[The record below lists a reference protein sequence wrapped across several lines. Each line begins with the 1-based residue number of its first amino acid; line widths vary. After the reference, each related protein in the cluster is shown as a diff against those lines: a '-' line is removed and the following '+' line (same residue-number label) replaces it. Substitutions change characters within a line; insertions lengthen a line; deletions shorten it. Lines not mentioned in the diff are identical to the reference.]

1 MGLLP
6 IIRRKRGRAFQI
18 LRMFETET
26 CAIPEKAPAYGSWQ
40 VRSERLQ
47 WAQSRPS
54 ILHASPNRENVD
66 QPHLSVQSAARRHR
80 CCKTDC
86 KTLDRGAAKS
96 LNCGCSSMVE
106 QKPSKLM
113 TRVRFPSP
121 APNQDLPGA
130 GFDLERRSAATGD
143 LPPAGGSFCFEAHRA
158 PERGRP
164 SARSSSPSAHPPPV
178 DSIAAERHWPR
189 PIVRTMIG
197 VRGNSLPPP
206 IGPSPPGEVAE
217 WLKAAD
223 CKSARASVRWFESSP
238 LHQPRNQVSPFRW
251 QLHPIIV
258 EQIRFPPR
266 YP

>member
-1 MGLLP
+1 MSGFGNFIFKP
-6 IIRRKRGRAFQI
+6 GR
-18 LRMFETET
+18 L
-26 CAIPEKAPAYGSWQ
+26 
-40 VRSERLQ
+40 V

-54 ILHASPNRENVD
+54 ILHATPNRENVD

-80 CCKTDC
+80 CCKTNC

-96 LNCGCSSMVE
+96 LHCGCSSMVE

-143 LPPAGGSFCFEAHRA
+143 P
-158 PERGRP
+158 RP
-164 SARSSSPSAHPPPV
+164 SPSAHPPPV

-197 VRGNSLPPP
+197 VRGNAPPPP

-251 QLHPIIV
+251 
-258 EQIRFPPR
+258 
-266 YP
+266 